1 MNLSMDVKL
10 IKVGTAAG
18 AGTTDVVSDVV
29 DTQGFNGVAFFGSL
43 AAVNSANY
51 AQAAQGLQ
59 SNMSDAAPL
68 SGSKATP
75 AANGDS
81 FLLDISRPIK
91 RYVQLTIKRGVSTAI
106 GDVYAVLYS
115 PMHSPTVH
123 GSTISAVS
131 KLTSPDEGTP

>member
-10 IKVGTAAG
+10 IKVATAAG

-29 DTQGFNGVAFFGSL
+29 DTQGFNGVMFVGSVG
-43 AAVNSANY
+43 AANAANY

-59 SNMSDAAPL
+59 SNMSDAATL
-68 SGSKATP
+68 SGSKAAP

-81 FLLDISRPIK
+81 FLVDVSRPMK
-91 RYVQLTIKRGVSTAI
+91 RYVQLTIKRGASTTT
-106 GDVYAVLYS
+106 GDVYAILYS
-115 PMHSPTVH
+115 PMHSPTTH
-123 GSTISAVS
+123 GSTISAAA